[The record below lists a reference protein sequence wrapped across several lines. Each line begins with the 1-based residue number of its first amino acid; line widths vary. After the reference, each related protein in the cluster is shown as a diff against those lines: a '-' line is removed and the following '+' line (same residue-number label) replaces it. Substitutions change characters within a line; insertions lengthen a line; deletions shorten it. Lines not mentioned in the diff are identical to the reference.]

1 MADDPR
7 RLRVVAKP
15 NVRFHRIEVHCL
27 NEGHLR
33 CVEQPNA
40 KPLRHAELPNAM
52 RLRNGAMSNVKHRRI
67 EARYRSVGLHRVH
80 RLREEQMSSAASLY
94 GLGGRSA

>member
-7 RLRVVAKP
+7 RLRDVAQP

-33 CVEQPNA
+33 
-40 KPLRHAELPNAM
+40 RAELPNAM

-67 EARYRSVGLHRVH
+67 EARYRSAGLHRVH